1 MKKFMILALAVFMLL
16 GMAGLASA
24 VLMNISPNE
33 AYQGL
38 YNDSIDLLVD
48 VRTPQE
54 FSGFDYKD
62 ARDGETYN
70 TLGRPGDNGTYGTF
84 LDGRVFNISYQLF
97 DYGNG
102 TREDNPYFWDD
113 FVDVV
118 GSDNSVALLCASGS
132 RTYSLLSSTTAAE
145 LDVLGYDIFNI
156 VGGFEGRTKDL
167 CDAKMPNPFCQC
179 IGDLCTCPGYTD
191 YNLPVI
197 DNDETGAYRY
207 SQMVDGTP
215 VPEPATMLLL
225 GSGLI
230 GLAGFGRKFK
240 K

>member
-1 MKKFMILALAVFMLL
+1 MKRFMILTLSVFMVL

-24 VLMNISPNE
+24 TFMNISPDV

-38 YNDSIDLLVD
+38 YEGSIDYLID
-48 VRTPQE
+48 IRTPQE
-54 FSGFDYKD
+54 WSGCDYWD
-62 ARDGETYN
+62 PRNGGAEAN
-70 TLGRPGDNGTYGTF
+70 TPGHPGYDGTYGQF
-84 LDGRVFNISYQLF
+84 LDGKVLNISYQLF

-102 TREDNPYFWDD
+102 TRDDNPYFVTD
-113 FVDVV
+113 FEALFDF
-118 GSDNSVALLCASGS
+118 SDALALLCHSGS
-132 RTYSLLSSTTAAE
+132 RSKDAAGI
-145 LDVLGYDIFNI
+145 LAGDGYTNIFNI
-156 VGGFEGRTKDL
+156 VGGFEGRTKDE
-167 CDAKMPNPFCQC
+167 CDSKMPDPFCQC

-230 GLAGFGRKFK
+230 GLAGFRRKFK